1 MQYHS
6 SYIPLKTHLFPL
18 VSVLLKVLRLLQ
30 KHYLTKPSCYIY
42 WKEIYEMP
50 VFREGGRYKK
60 KIYKL
65 LDSAVY
71 VTPKMVESPLVS
83 MNFDLSLLIQE
94 YIYLVM

>member
-1 MQYHS
+1 MKCQY
-6 SYIPLKTHLFPL
+6 LE
-18 VSVLLKVLRLLQ
+18 KVED
-30 KHYLTKPSCYIY
+30 T
-42 WKEIYEMP
+42 
-50 VFREGGRYKK
+50 KK

>member
-1 MQYHS
+1 
-6 SYIPLKTHLFPL
+6 
-18 VSVLLKVLRLLQ
+18 
-30 KHYLTKPSCYIY
+30 
-42 WKEIYEMP
+42 MP